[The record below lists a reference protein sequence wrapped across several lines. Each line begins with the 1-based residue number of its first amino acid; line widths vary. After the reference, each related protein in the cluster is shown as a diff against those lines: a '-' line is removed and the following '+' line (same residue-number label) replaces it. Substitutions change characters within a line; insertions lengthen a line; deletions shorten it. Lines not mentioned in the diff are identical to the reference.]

1 MFDKFYFNGY
11 KSFDRKDDYVI
22 DEIKLVN
29 VLIGKNNSGKS
40 SLLNLLAGAC
50 SNHVVLNYNQ
60 MKTFDVSYFVSQEIM
75 NEVIRISRISWSE
88 ENRVVGSFYR
98 GSVDNSRNLQ
108 YKYFEQI
115 NGTTFTS
122 SYPQFLG
129 HLRRVLPDRN
139 IRYRL
144 VSAERNIVPE
154 EESFDV
160 ELQNNGSGATNL
172 IRKVLTNEEYD
183 EKLIEVELLQ
193 SLNYIMG
200 EDANFER
207 IIIQQKDPNNNSLWE
222 VYLQEKDSKRFA
234 LSQSG
239 SGLKTIILV
248 LLNLLVI
255 PQLNKNDK
263 FVFGFEELEN
273 NLHPALQRRLFN
285 FIYDYAIKNQIY
297 VFLTTHS
304 HVAINLFFDKEE
316 STVYHVTKFDKISD
330 VKKIDN
336 YIDKVEILDD
346 LDVKAS
352 DLLQANGI
360 IWVEGPSDRVYIK
373 RWLEIFGGTDVQ
385 EGIDFQFAY
394 YGGKNLSHYTA
405 DDIDDLINILLTNRN
420 SAIVMDSDKKHRNT
434 KVRETKKRVEKEF
447 TDKRLFS
454 WITKGREI
462 ENYLSNTA
470 IENALGLSPI
480 AQCDIY
486 EKFSDYINEYYKNF
500 NSKKVPFA
508 KKVKDSIDST
518 NVLDL
523 EQKIKKLYKEIKRWN
538 KK

>member
-11 KSFDRKDDYVI
+11 KSFDRKDDYLI
-22 DEIKLVN
+22 DDIKFVN

-40 SLLNLLAGAC
+40 SLLNLIAGAC
-50 SNHVVLNYNQ
+50 SKNITLNYNQ
-60 MKTFDVSYFVSQEIM
+60 MKTFDISYFISQEMM
-75 NEVIRISRISWSE
+75 NEINRTSRILWSE
-88 ENRVVGSFYR
+88 ENRVVGCFYR
-98 GSVDNSRNLQ
+98 GRIDNSNNIQ
-108 YKYFEQI
+108 CKHFEQI
-115 NGTTFTS
+115 DGETFTCRS
-122 SYPQFLG
+122 SQFIRYLE
-129 HLRRVLPDRN
+129 RELPDRN
-139 IRYRL
+139 IRYRF

-154 EESFDV
+154 EERFDV

-183 EKLIEVELLQ
+183 EKLIEDELLQ
-193 SLNYIMG
+193 ALNYIMG

-207 IIIQQKDPNNNSLWE
+207 IIIQQKDPNKNSLWE

-239 SGLKTIILV
+239 SGLKTVILV

-255 PQLNKNDK
+255 PQLYKKDK

-285 FIYDYAIKNQIY
+285 FIYDYATKNKIY

-316 STVYHVTKFDKISD
+316 STVYHVTKVDKISD

-360 IWVEGPSDRVYIK
+360 IWVEGPSDRIYIK
-373 RWLEIFGGTDVQ
+373 RWLEVFGGTDVQ

-405 DDIDDLINILLTNRN
+405 EDVDDLINILLTNRN
-420 SAIVMDSDKKHRNT
+420 SAIVMDSDKQHRST
-434 KVRETKKRVEKEF
+434 KIRETKKRVEEEF
-447 TDKRLFS
+447 ANQGLFS

-480 AQCDIY
+480 AQCGIY
-486 EKFSDYINEYYKNF
+486 EKFSDYIEAYYKNF
-500 NSKKVPFA
+500 NSKKVSFA

-523 EQKIKKLYKEIKRWN
+523 EQKVKKLYKEIKRWN